1 MRNFATHARFQVQC
15 VLLWVWIANLWL
27 GDLDNHV
34 CYEFGDLLGG
44 KSKCLYRFWLQESV
58 LAY

>member
-15 VLLWVWIANLWL
+15 VLLWDWIANLWL

-34 CYEFGDLLGG
+34 CYEFGEPFGS
-44 KSKCLYRFWLQESV
+44 KSKCLH
-58 LAY
+58 